1 VVESECGHP
10 GVAIGRIQDSARI
23 RAARGAGAPKVR
35 PLLEAAIAHEVP
47 EKPRLL
53 LLVEEPCAGA
63 AQRPRDEDGRQDDI
77 HGMPLRQP

>member
-10 GVAIGRIQDSARI
+10 GVAIGRIQELRENPRRSRS
-23 RAARGAGAPKVR
+23 RRPKG
-35 PLLEAAIAHEVP
+35 PSLLEAAIAHEVP